1 MYSPKNTLKPLLT
14 LLLLIF
20 IPLAASAQKP
30 KPKVETKK
38 VLKDSISVLLYKLDS
53 MQRAYDD
60 MVAAPFEEIAISSED
75 DSIALDE
82 DTHFNTDSALVAWY
96 DNLSRLNHD
105 EEELMEVGEMNF
117 TSDIPDSIYVARLNR
132 INTSV
137 KIPYNDVVRS
147 YIIYYTQKMSREKI
161 SRIVGL
167 SGYYLPIFEEIFD
180 QYGLPEELAKVSV
193 IESALN
199 PMAVS
204 RARAAGMWQFMRRTG
219 TQYGLE
225 IDEYIDERFDYIQE
239 THAAAKY
246 LRDAYAIFGDW
257 SLAIASYNCGPG
269 NVNKAIKRAGGG
281 RDFWDVYRYLPR
293 ETRGYVPAFI
303 AAMYTLAYYKE
314 HNIVPAQ
321 ADIPPQVD
329 TFHIGGN
336 LHFGQVSECI
346 GISMD
351 MLRNLNPEYVKD
363 IVPGKT
369 KTRVLK
375 IPYSFSGAFIDV
387 QDTIYAYKDSIFFD
401 PIKIKE
407 VGTSTRSSRTYS
419 GGGSSSY
426 TVYTVKKG
434 DSLGK
439 IASKYHTTIASIKKW
454 NNLRRDTIVPGQKL
468 KIYNGKGPD
477 VASSSSTASSSSKA
491 STPGRSSTSVSG
503 GYVIYTVKKGDTL
516 YSIANKFPGISLN
529 DIMRL
534 NGLNRNSKIY
544 AGQKL
549 KIKKQ

>member
-1 MYSPKNTLKPLLT
+1 MYSPSKTLSKLLLI
-14 LLLLIF
+14 LLLLVAVPF
-20 IPLAASAQKP
+20 SSSAQKN
-30 KPKVETKK
+30 KPETKK
-38 VLKDSISVLLYKLDS
+38 VLKDSISVLLSKLDS
-53 MQRAYDD
+53 MQRAYDE
-60 MVAAPFEEIAISSED
+60 MVSAPFEEIAIASDE
-75 DSIALDE
+75 DSITADN
-82 DTHFNTDSALVAWY
+82 DPNFNTDSALVAWY
-96 DNLSRLNHD
+96 DNLIRHSQED
-105 EEELMEVGEMNF
+105 EDELMDVGDMKY
-117 TSDIPDSIYVARLNR
+117 TSDIPDSVYIARLNR

-147 YIIYYTQKMSREKI
+147 YIIYYTQKMSRAKI
-161 SRIVGL
+161 AKIVGL
-167 SGYYLPIFEEIFD
+167 SSYYLPIFEEIFD
-180 QYGLPEELAKVSV
+180 QYGLPQELAKVSV

-204 RARAAGMWQFMRRTG
+204 RARAAGMWQFMRSTG

-225 IDEYIDERFDYIQE
+225 IDEYVDERFDYIEE

-303 AAMYTLAYYKE
+303 AAMYTIAYYKL
-314 HNIVPAQ
+314 HDIVPSHI
-321 ADIPPQVD
+321 DTPPQVD
-329 TFHIGGN
+329 TFHVNNN
-336 LHFGQVSECI
+336 LHFGQISECI
-346 GISMD
+346 GISVD

-369 KTRVLK
+369 KTRVIKL
-375 IPYSFSGAFIDV
+375 PYSFSGAFIDV

-401 PIKIKE
+401 PVRVKD
-407 VGTSTRSSRTYS
+407 VGVVRNTRTSS
-419 GGGSSSY
+419 GAPTY
-426 TVYTVKKG
+426 TVYTVKRG

-439 IASKYHTTIASIKKW
+439 IASRHHTTIANIKKW
-454 NNLRRDTIVPGQKL
+454 NGLRRETIVPGQRL
-468 KIYNGKGPD
+468 KIYSGKGPSSSA
-477 VASSSSTASSSSKA
+477 VASSGSAKSSQPATSSK
-491 STPGRSSTSVSG
+491 G
-503 GYVIYTVKKGDTL
+503 GYVTYTVRKGDTL
-516 YSIANKFPGISLN
+516 YSIANKFPGVSLN

-534 NGLNRNSKIY
+534 NGLTRNSKIY
-544 AGQKL
+544 TGQKL

>member
-1 MYSPKNTLKPLLT
+1 MYSPLKNIHKQLLT
-14 LLLLIF
+14 LLLLLL
-20 IPLAASAQKP
+20 IPMSASAQKR
-30 KPKVETKK
+30 KPETKK
-38 VLKDSISVLLYKLDS
+38 TLKDSISVLLSKLDS
-53 MQRAYDD
+53 MQRAYDE
-60 MVAAPFEEIAISSED
+60 MVAAPFEEIAFSSED
-75 DSIALDE
+75 DSIAIDAE
-82 DTHFNTDSALVAWY
+82 DDPNFNTDSALVAWY
-96 DNLSRLNHD
+96 DNLSRHSQD
-105 EEELMEVGEMNF
+105 EEELMEVEEMKY
-117 TSDIPDSIYVARLNR
+117 TSDVPDSVYIARLNR

-137 KIPYNDVVRS
+137 KIPYNEVVRS
-147 YIIYYTQKMSREKI
+147 YIIYYTQKMSRAKI
-161 SRIVGL
+161 SKIVGL
-167 SGYYLPIFEEIFD
+167 STYYLPIFEEIFD
-180 QYGLPEELAKVSV
+180 QYGLPQELAKVSV

-199 PMAVS
+199 PVAVS

-225 IDEYIDERFDYIQE
+225 IDEYIDERFDYIEE

-303 AAMYTLAYYKE
+303 AAMYTLAFYKE
-314 HNIVPAQ
+314 HNIVPSHV
-321 ADIPPQVD
+321 DTPPQVD

-336 LHFGQVSECI
+336 LHFGQISECI
-346 GISMD
+346 GISVD

-375 IPYSFSGAFIDV
+375 LPYSFSGAFIDV

-401 PIKIKE
+401 PVRVKD
-407 VGTSTRSSRTYS
+407 VGVVRNTRVS
-419 GGGSSSY
+419 GGTPTY
-426 TVYTVKKG
+426 TTYTVKKG

-439 IASKYHTTIASIKKW
+439 IASRHHTTIANIKKW
-454 NNLRRDTIVPGQKL
+454 NGLRKDTIVPGQRL
-468 KIYNGKGPD
+468 KIYSGRGPAATS
-477 VASSSSTASSSSKA
+477 VASSSSSKSSGKP
-491 STPGRSSTSVSG
+491 STTVSG
-503 GYVIYTVKKGDTL
+503 GYTVYTVRKGDTL
-516 YSIANKFPGISLN
+516 YSIANKFPGVSLN
-529 DIMRL
+529 DIMRI

-544 AGQKL
+544 TGQKL

>member
-1 MYSPKNTLKPLLT
+1 MYSPSKTLSKLLLI
-14 LLLLIF
+14 LLLLVAVPF
-20 IPLAASAQKP
+20 SSSAQKK
-30 KPKVETKK
+30 KPETKK
-38 VLKDSISVLLYKLDS
+38 VLKDSISVLLSKLDS
-53 MQRAYDD
+53 MQRAYDE
-60 MVAAPFEEIAISSED
+60 MVSAPFEEIAFTSDE
-75 DSIALDE
+75 DSIAAD
-82 DTHFNTDSALVAWY
+82 DDPNFNTDSALVAWY
-96 DNLSRLNHD
+96 DNLIRHSQED
-105 EEELMEVGEMNF
+105 EDELMDVGDMKY
-117 TSDIPDSIYVARLNR
+117 TSDIPDSVYIARLNR

-147 YIIYYTQKMSREKI
+147 YIIYYTQKMSRAKI
-161 SRIVGL
+161 AKIVGL
-167 SGYYLPIFEEIFD
+167 SSYYLPIFEEIFD
-180 QYGLPEELAKVSV
+180 QYGLPPELAKVSV

-204 RARAAGMWQFMRRTG
+204 RARAAGMWQFMRSTG

-225 IDEYIDERFDYIQE
+225 IDEYVDERFDYIEE

-303 AAMYTLAYYKE
+303 AAMYTMAYYKL
-314 HNIVPAQ
+314 HDIVPSHI
-321 ADIPPQVD
+321 DTPPQVD
-329 TFHIGGN
+329 TFHVNNN
-336 LHFGQVSECI
+336 LHFGQISECI
-346 GISMD
+346 GISVD

-369 KTRVLK
+369 KTRVIKL
-375 IPYSFSGAFIDV
+375 PYSFSGAFIDV

-401 PIKIKE
+401 PVRVKD
-407 VGTSTRSSRTYS
+407 VGVVRNTRTSS
-419 GGGSSSY
+419 GAPTY
-426 TVYTVKKG
+426 TVYTVKRG

-439 IASKYHTTIASIKKW
+439 IASRHHTTIANIKKW
-454 NNLRRDTIVPGQKL
+454 NGLRRETIVPGQRL
-468 KIYNGKGPD
+468 KIYSGKGPSSSA
-477 VASSSSTASSSSKA
+477 VASSGSAKSSQPATSSK
-491 STPGRSSTSVSG
+491 G
-503 GYVIYTVKKGDTL
+503 GYVTYTVRKGDTL
-516 YSIANKFPGISLN
+516 YSIANKFPGVSLN

-534 NGLNRNSKIY
+534 NGLTRKSKIY
-544 AGQKL
+544 TGQKL

>member
-1 MYSPKNTLKPLLT
+1 MYSPLKNIHKQLLT
-14 LLLLIF
+14 LLLLLL
-20 IPLAASAQKP
+20 IPMSASAQKR
-30 KPKVETKK
+30 KPETKK
-38 VLKDSISVLLYKLDS
+38 TLKDSISVLLSKLDS
-53 MQRAYDD
+53 MQRAYDE
-60 MVAAPFEEIAISSED
+60 MVAAPFEEIAFSSED
-75 DSIALDE
+75 DSIAIDAE
-82 DTHFNTDSALVAWY
+82 DDPNFNTDSALVAWY
-96 DNLSRLNHD
+96 DNLSRHSQD
-105 EEELMEVGEMNF
+105 EEELMEVEEMKY
-117 TSDIPDSIYVARLNR
+117 TSDVPDSVYIARLNR

-147 YIIYYTQKMSREKI
+147 YIIYYTQKMSRAKI
-161 SRIVGL
+161 SKIVGL
-167 SGYYLPIFEEIFD
+167 STYYLPIFEEIFD
-180 QYGLPEELAKVSV
+180 QYGLPQELAKVSV

-225 IDEYIDERFDYIQE
+225 IDEYIDERFDYIEE

-303 AAMYTLAYYKE
+303 AAMYTLAFYKE
-314 HNIVPAQ
+314 HNIVPSHV
-321 ADIPPQVD
+321 DTPPQVD

-336 LHFGQVSECI
+336 LHFGQISECI
-346 GISMD
+346 GISVD

-375 IPYSFSGAFIDV
+375 LPYSFSGAFIDV

-401 PIKIKE
+401 PVRVKD
-407 VGTSTRSSRTYS
+407 VGVVRNTRVS
-419 GGGSSSY
+419 GGTPTY
-426 TVYTVKKG
+426 TTYTVKKG

-439 IASKYHTTIASIKKW
+439 IASRHHTTIANIKRW
-454 NNLRRDTIVPGQKL
+454 NNLKRDTIVPGQRL
-468 KIYNGKGPD
+468 KIYTGRGPATTS
-477 VASSSSTASSSSKA
+477 VASSSSSSK
-491 STPGRSSTSVSG
+491 SSGKSSTTVSG
-503 GYVIYTVKKGDTL
+503 GYTVYTVRKGDTL
-516 YSIANKFPGISLN
+516 YSIANKFPGVSLN
-529 DIMRL
+529 DIMRI

-544 AGQKL
+544 TGQKL

>member
-1 MYSPKNTLKPLLT
+1 MYSPLKNIHKQLLT
-14 LLLLIF
+14 LLLLLL
-20 IPLAASAQKP
+20 IPMSASAQKR
-30 KPKVETKK
+30 KPETKK
-38 VLKDSISVLLYKLDS
+38 TLKDSISVLLSKLDS
-53 MQRAYDD
+53 MQRAYDE
-60 MVAAPFEEIAISSED
+60 MVAAPFEEIAFSSED
-75 DSIALDE
+75 DSIAIDAE
-82 DTHFNTDSALVAWY
+82 DDPNFNTDSALVAWY
-96 DNLSRLNHD
+96 DNLSRHSQD
-105 EEELMEVGEMNF
+105 EEELMEVEEMKY
-117 TSDIPDSIYVARLNR
+117 TSDVPDSVYIARLNR

-147 YIIYYTQKMSREKI
+147 YIIYYTQKMSRAKI
-161 SRIVGL
+161 SKIVGL
-167 SGYYLPIFEEIFD
+167 STYYLPIFEEIFD
-180 QYGLPEELAKVSV
+180 QYGLPQELAKVSV

-199 PMAVS
+199 PVAVS

-225 IDEYIDERFDYIQE
+225 IDEYIDERFDYIEE

-303 AAMYTLAYYKE
+303 AAMYTLAFYKE
-314 HNIVPAQ
+314 HNIVPSHV
-321 ADIPPQVD
+321 DTPPQVD

-336 LHFGQVSECI
+336 LHFGQISECI
-346 GISMD
+346 GISVD

-375 IPYSFSGAFIDV
+375 LPYSFSGAFIDV

-401 PIKIKE
+401 PVRVKD
-407 VGTSTRSSRTYS
+407 VGVVRNTRVS
-419 GGGSSSY
+419 GGTPTY
-426 TVYTVKKG
+426 TTYTVKKG

-439 IASKYHTTIASIKKW
+439 IASRHHTTIANIKRW
-454 NNLRRDTIVPGQKL
+454 NNLKRDTIVPGQRL
-468 KIYNGKGPD
+468 KIYTGRGPATTS
-477 VASSSSTASSSSKA
+477 VASSSSSKSSGKP
-491 STPGRSSTSVSG
+491 STTVSG
-503 GYVIYTVKKGDTL
+503 GYTVYTVRKGDTL
-516 YSIANKFPGISLN
+516 YSIANKFPGVSLN
-529 DIMRL
+529 DIMRI

-544 AGQKL
+544 TGQKL

>member
-1 MYSPKNTLKPLLT
+1 M
-14 LLLLIF
+14 LLLVAVPF
-20 IPLAASAQKP
+20 SSSAQK
-30 KPKVETKK
+30 KPETKK
-38 VLKDSISVLLYKLDS
+38 VLKDSISVLLSKLDS
-53 MQRAYDD
+53 MQRAYDE
-60 MVAAPFEEIAISSED
+60 MVSAPFEEIAFASDE
-75 DSIALDE
+75 DSITADN
-82 DTHFNTDSALVAWY
+82 DPNFNTDSALVAWY
-96 DNLSRLNHD
+96 DNLVRHSQD
-105 EEELMEVGEMNF
+105 DEELMEVGDMQY
-117 TSDIPDSIYVARLNR
+117 TSDIPDSVYIARLNR

-147 YIIYYTQKMSREKI
+147 YIIYYTQKMSRAKI
-161 SRIVGL
+161 AKIVGL
-167 SGYYLPIFEEIFD
+167 SSYYLPIFEEIFD
-180 QYGLPEELAKVSV
+180 QYGLPQELAKVSV

-204 RARAAGMWQFMRRTG
+204 RARAAGMWQFMRSTG

-225 IDEYIDERFDYIQE
+225 IDEYVDERFDYIEE

-303 AAMYTLAYYKE
+303 AAMYTIAYYKL
-314 HNIVPAQ
+314 HDIVPSHI
-321 ADIPPQVD
+321 DTPPQVD
-329 TFHIGGN
+329 TFHVNNN
-336 LHFGQVSECI
+336 LHFGQISECI
-346 GISMD
+346 GISVD

-369 KTRVLK
+369 KTRVIKL
-375 IPYSFSGAFIDV
+375 PYSFSGAFIDV

-401 PIKIKE
+401 PVRVKD
-407 VGTSTRSSRTYS
+407 VGVVRNTRTSS
-419 GGGSSSY
+419 GAPTY
-426 TVYTVKKG
+426 TVYTVKRG

-439 IASKYHTTIASIKKW
+439 IASRHHTTIANIKKW
-454 NNLRRDTIVPGQKL
+454 NGLRRETIVPGQRL
-468 KIYNGKGPD
+468 KIYSGKGPSSSS
-477 VASSSSTASSSSKA
+477 VASSGSAKSSQPATSSK
-491 STPGRSSTSVSG
+491 G
-503 GYVIYTVKKGDTL
+503 GYVTYTVRKGDTL
-516 YSIANKFPGISLN
+516 YSIANKFPGVSLN

-534 NGLNRNSKIY
+534 NGLTRNSKIY
-544 AGQKL
+544 TGQKL

>member
-1 MYSPKNTLKPLLT
+1 MYSPSKTLSKLLLI
-14 LLLLIF
+14 LLLLVAVPF
-20 IPLAASAQKP
+20 SSSAQKN
-30 KPKVETKK
+30 KPETKK
-38 VLKDSISVLLYKLDS
+38 VLKDSISVLLSKLDS
-53 MQRAYDD
+53 MQRAYDE
-60 MVAAPFEEIAISSED
+60 MVSAPFEEIAIASDE
-75 DSIALDE
+75 DSITADN
-82 DTHFNTDSALVAWY
+82 DPNFNTDSALVAWY
-96 DNLSRLNHD
+96 DNLIRHSQED
-105 EEELMEVGEMNF
+105 EDELMDVGDMKY
-117 TSDIPDSIYVARLNR
+117 TSDIPDSVYIARLNR

-147 YIIYYTQKMSREKI
+147 YIIYYTQKMSRAKI
-161 SRIVGL
+161 AKIVGL
-167 SGYYLPIFEEIFD
+167 SSYYLPIFEEIFD
-180 QYGLPEELAKVSV
+180 QYGLPQELAKVSV

-204 RARAAGMWQFMRRTG
+204 RARAAGMWQFMRSTG

-225 IDEYIDERFDYIQE
+225 IDEYVDERFDYIEE

-303 AAMYTLAYYKE
+303 AAMYTIAYYKL
-314 HNIVPAQ
+314 HDIVPSHI
-321 ADIPPQVD
+321 DTPPQVD
-329 TFHIGGN
+329 TFHVNNN
-336 LHFGQVSECI
+336 LHFGQISECI
-346 GISMD
+346 GISVD

-369 KTRVLK
+369 KTRVIKL
-375 IPYSFSGAFIDV
+375 PYSFSGAFIDV

-401 PIKIKE
+401 PVRVKD
-407 VGTSTRSSRTYS
+407 VGVVRNTRTSS
-419 GGGSSSY
+419 GAPTY
-426 TVYTVKKG
+426 TVYTVKRG

-439 IASKYHTTIASIKKW
+439 IASRHHTTIANIKKW
-454 NNLRRDTIVPGQKL
+454 NGLRRETIVPGQRL
-468 KIYNGKGPD
+468 KIYSGKGPSSSS
-477 VASSSSTASSSSKA
+477 VASSGSAKSSQPAT
-491 STPGRSSTSVSG
+491 STKG
-503 GYVIYTVKKGDTL
+503 GYVTYTVRKGDTL
-516 YSIANKFPGISLN
+516 YSIANKFPGVSLN

-534 NGLNRNSKIY
+534 NGLTRKSKIY
-544 AGQKL
+544 TGQKL

>member
-1 MYSPKNTLKPLLT
+1 MYSPSKTLSKLLLI
-14 LLLLIF
+14 LLLLVAVPF
-20 IPLAASAQKP
+20 SSSAQKN
-30 KPKVETKK
+30 KPETKK
-38 VLKDSISVLLYKLDS
+38 VLKDSISVLLSKLDS
-53 MQRAYDD
+53 MQRAYDE
-60 MVAAPFEEIAISSED
+60 MVSAPFEEIAIASDE
-75 DSIALDE
+75 DSITADN
-82 DTHFNTDSALVAWY
+82 DPNFNTDSALVAWY
-96 DNLSRLNHD
+96 DNLIRHSQED
-105 EEELMEVGEMNF
+105 EDELMDVGDMKY
-117 TSDIPDSIYVARLNR
+117 TSDIPDSVYIARLNR

-147 YIIYYTQKMSREKI
+147 YIIYYTQKMSRAKI
-161 SRIVGL
+161 AKIVGL
-167 SGYYLPIFEEIFD
+167 SSYYLPIFEEIFD
-180 QYGLPEELAKVSV
+180 QYGLPQELAKVSV

-204 RARAAGMWQFMRRTG
+204 RARAAGMWQFMRSTG

-225 IDEYIDERFDYIQE
+225 IDEYVDERFDYIEE

-303 AAMYTLAYYKE
+303 AAMYTIAYYKL
-314 HNIVPAQ
+314 HDIVPSHI
-321 ADIPPQVD
+321 DTPPQVD
-329 TFHIGGN
+329 TFHVNNN
-336 LHFGQVSECI
+336 LHFGQISECI
-346 GISMD
+346 GISVD

-369 KTRVLK
+369 KTRVIKL
-375 IPYSFSGAFIDV
+375 PYSFSGAFIDV

-401 PIKIKE
+401 PVRVKD
-407 VGTSTRSSRTYS
+407 VGVVRNTRTSS
-419 GGGSSSY
+419 GAPTY
-426 TVYTVKKG
+426 TVYTVKRG

-439 IASKYHTTIASIKKW
+439 IASRHHTTIANIKKW
-454 NNLRRDTIVPGQKL
+454 NGLRRETIVPGQRL
-468 KIYNGKGPD
+468 KIYSGKGPSSSA
-477 VASSSSTASSSSKA
+477 VASSGSAKSTQPAT
-491 STPGRSSTSVSG
+491 STKG
-503 GYVIYTVKKGDTL
+503 GYVTYTVRKGDTL
-516 YSIANKFPGISLN
+516 YSIANKFPGVSLN

-534 NGLNRNSKIY
+534 NGLTRNSKIY
-544 AGQKL
+544 TGQKL

>member
-1 MYSPKNTLKPLLT
+1 MYSPLKNTHKQLLT
-14 LLLLIF
+14 LLLLLI
-20 IPLAASAQKP
+20 IPLSASAQKR
-30 KPKVETKK
+30 KPETKK
-38 VLKDSISVLLYKLDS
+38 TLKDSISVLLSKLDS
-53 MQRAYDD
+53 MQRAYDE
-60 MVAAPFEEIAISSED
+60 MVAAPFEEIAFSSED
-75 DSIALDE
+75 DSIATDA
-82 DTHFNTDSALVAWY
+82 DDDPNFNTDSALVAWY
-96 DNLSRLNHD
+96 DNLSRHSQD
-105 EEELMEVGEMNF
+105 EEELMEVEEMKY
-117 TSDIPDSIYVARLNR
+117 TSDVPDSVYIARLNR

-147 YIIYYTQKMSREKI
+147 YIIYYTQKMSRAKI
-161 SRIVGL
+161 AKIVGL
-167 SGYYLPIFEEIFD
+167 STYYLPIFEEIFD
-180 QYGLPEELAKVSV
+180 QYGLPQELAKVSV

-199 PMAVS
+199 PVAVS

-225 IDEYIDERFDYIQE
+225 IDEYIDERFDYIEE

-281 RDFWDVYRYLPR
+281 RDFWDVYKYLPR

-314 HNIVPAQ
+314 HNIVPSHV
-321 ADIPPQVD
+321 DTPPQVD

-336 LHFGQVSECI
+336 LHFGQISECI
-346 GISMD
+346 GISVD

-375 IPYSFSGAFIDV
+375 LPYSFSGAFIDV

-401 PIKIKE
+401 PVRVKD
-407 VGTSTRSSRTYS
+407 VGVVRNTRVS
-419 GGGSSSY
+419 GGSPTY
-426 TVYTVKKG
+426 TTYTVKRG

-439 IASKYHTTIASIKKW
+439 IASRHHTTIANIKKW
-454 NNLRRDTIVPGQKL
+454 NGLRKDTIVPGQRL
-468 KIYNGKGPD
+468 KIYTGRGPAPTS
-477 VASSSSTASSSSKA
+477 VASSSSSSKA
-491 STPGRSSTSVSG
+491 SGKSSTTVSG
-503 GYVIYTVKKGDTL
+503 GYTVYTVRKGDTL
-516 YSIANKFPGISLN
+516 YSIANKFPGVSLN
-529 DIMRL
+529 DIMRI
-534 NGLNRNSKIY
+534 NGLTRNSKIY
-544 AGQKL
+544 TGQKL
-549 KIKKQ
+549 KIKKL

>member
-1 MYSPKNTLKPLLT
+1 MYSPSKTLSKLLLI
-14 LLLLIF
+14 LLLLVAVPF
-20 IPLAASAQKP
+20 SSSAQKN
-30 KPKVETKK
+30 KPETKK
-38 VLKDSISVLLYKLDS
+38 VLKDSISVLLSKLDS
-53 MQRAYDD
+53 MQRAYDE
-60 MVAAPFEEIAISSED
+60 MVSAPFEEIAIASDE
-75 DSIALDE
+75 DSITADN
-82 DTHFNTDSALVAWY
+82 DPNFNTDSALVAWY
-96 DNLSRLNHD
+96 DNLIRHSQED
-105 EEELMEVGEMNF
+105 EDELMDVGDMKY
-117 TSDIPDSIYVARLNR
+117 TSDIPDSVYIARLNR

-147 YIIYYTQKMSREKI
+147 YIIYYTQKMSRAKI
-161 SRIVGL
+161 AKIVGL
-167 SGYYLPIFEEIFD
+167 SSYYLPIFEEIFD
-180 QYGLPEELAKVSV
+180 QYGLPQELAKVSV

-204 RARAAGMWQFMRRTG
+204 RARAAGMWQFMRSTG

-225 IDEYIDERFDYIQE
+225 IDEYVDERFDYIEE

-303 AAMYTLAYYKE
+303 AAMYTIAYYKL
-314 HNIVPAQ
+314 HDIVPSHI
-321 ADIPPQVD
+321 DTPPQVD
-329 TFHIGGN
+329 TFHVNNN
-336 LHFGQVSECI
+336 LHFGQISECI
-346 GISMD
+346 GISVD

-369 KTRVLK
+369 KTRVIKL
-375 IPYSFSGAFIDV
+375 PYSFSGAFIDV

-401 PIKIKE
+401 PVRVKD
-407 VGTSTRSSRTYS
+407 VGVVRNTRTSS
-419 GGGSSSY
+419 GAPTY
-426 TVYTVKKG
+426 TVYTVKRG

-439 IASKYHTTIASIKKW
+439 IASRHHTTIANIKKW
-454 NNLRRDTIVPGQKL
+454 NGLRRETIVPGQRL
-468 KIYNGKGPD
+468 KIYSGKGPSSSS
-477 VASSSSTASSSSKA
+477 VASSGSSRSSQPATSSK
-491 STPGRSSTSVSG
+491 G
-503 GYVIYTVKKGDTL
+503 GYVTYTVRKGDTL
-516 YSIANKFPGISLN
+516 YSIANKFPGVSLN

-534 NGLNRNSKIY
+534 NGLTRKSKIY
-544 AGQKL
+544 TGQKL

>member
-1 MYSPKNTLKPLLT
+1 MYSPSKTLSKLLLI
-14 LLLLIF
+14 LLLLVAVPF
-20 IPLAASAQKP
+20 SSSAQKN
-30 KPKVETKK
+30 KPETKK
-38 VLKDSISVLLYKLDS
+38 VLKDSISVLLSKIDS
-53 MQRAYDD
+53 MQRAYDE
-60 MVAAPFEEIAISSED
+60 MVSAPFEEIAFTSDE
-75 DSIALDE
+75 DSIAAD
-82 DTHFNTDSALVAWY
+82 DDPNFNTDSALVAWY
-96 DNLSRLNHD
+96 DNLIRHSQED
-105 EEELMEVGEMNF
+105 EDELMDVGDMKY
-117 TSDIPDSIYVARLNR
+117 TSDIPDSVYIARLNR

-147 YIIYYTQKMSREKI
+147 YIIYYTQKMSRAKI
-161 SRIVGL
+161 AKIVGL
-167 SGYYLPIFEEIFD
+167 SSYYLPIFEEIFD
-180 QYGLPEELAKVSV
+180 QYGLPPELAKVSV

-204 RARAAGMWQFMRRTG
+204 RARAAGMWQFMRSTG

-225 IDEYIDERFDYIQE
+225 IDEYVDERFDYIEE

-303 AAMYTLAYYKE
+303 AAMYTMAYYKL
-314 HNIVPAQ
+314 HDIVPSHV
-321 ADIPPQVD
+321 DTPPQVD
-329 TFHIGGN
+329 TFHVNNN
-336 LHFGQVSECI
+336 LHFGQISECI
-346 GISMD
+346 GISVD

-369 KTRVLK
+369 KTRVIKL
-375 IPYSFSGAFIDV
+375 PYSFSGAFIDV

-401 PIKIKE
+401 PVRVKD
-407 VGTSTRSSRTYS
+407 VGVVRNTRTSS
-419 GGGSSSY
+419 GAPTY
-426 TVYTVKKG
+426 TVYTVKRG

-439 IASKYHTTIASIKKW
+439 IASRHHTTIANIKKW
-454 NNLRRDTIVPGQKL
+454 NGLRRETIVPGQRL
-468 KIYNGKGPD
+468 KIYSGKGPSSSS
-477 VASSSSTASSSSKA
+477 VASSGSSKSSTATSSK
-491 STPGRSSTSVSG
+491 G
-503 GYVIYTVKKGDTL
+503 GYVTYTVRKGDTL
-516 YSIANKFPGISLN
+516 YSIANKFPGVSLN

-534 NGLNRNSKIY
+534 NGLTRKSKIY
-544 AGQKL
+544 TGQKL

>member
-1 MYSPKNTLKPLLT
+1 MYSPSKTLSK
-14 LLLLIF
+14 LLLLLLLLVAVPF
-20 IPLAASAQKP
+20 SSSAQKN
-30 KPKVETKK
+30 KPETKK
-38 VLKDSISVLLYKLDS
+38 VLKDSISVLLSKLDS
-53 MQRAYDD
+53 MQRAYDE
-60 MVAAPFEEIAISSED
+60 MVSAPFEEIAFTSDE
-75 DSIALDE
+75 DSIAAD
-82 DTHFNTDSALVAWY
+82 DDPNFNTDSALVAWY
-96 DNLSRLNHD
+96 DNLIRHSQED
-105 EEELMEVGEMNF
+105 EDELMDVSDMKY
-117 TSDIPDSIYVARLNR
+117 TSDIPDSVYIARLNR

-147 YIIYYTQKMSREKI
+147 YIIYYTQKMSRAKI
-161 SRIVGL
+161 SKIVGL
-167 SGYYLPIFEEIFD
+167 SSYYLPIFEEIFD
-180 QYGLPEELAKVSV
+180 QYGLPPELAKVSV

-204 RARAAGMWQFMRRTG
+204 RARAAGMWQFMRSTG

-225 IDEYIDERFDYIQE
+225 IDEYVDERFDYIEE

-303 AAMYTLAYYKE
+303 AAMYTMAYYKL
-314 HNIVPAQ
+314 HDIVPSHI
-321 ADIPPQVD
+321 DTPPQVD
-329 TFHIGGN
+329 TFHVNNN
-336 LHFGQVSECI
+336 LHFGQISECI
-346 GISMD
+346 GISVD

-369 KTRVLK
+369 KTRVIKL
-375 IPYSFSGAFIDV
+375 PYSFSGAFIDV

-401 PIKIKE
+401 PVRVKD
-407 VGTSTRSSRTYS
+407 VGVVRNTRTSS
-419 GGGSSSY
+419 GAPTY
-426 TVYTVKKG
+426 TVYTVKRG

-439 IASKYHTTIASIKKW
+439 IASRHHTTIANIKKW
-454 NNLRRDTIVPGQKL
+454 NGLRRETIVPGQRL
-468 KIYNGKGPD
+468 KIYSGKGPSSSS
-477 VASSSSTASSSSKA
+477 VASSGSAKSSQPAT
-491 STPGRSSTSVSG
+491 STKG
-503 GYVIYTVKKGDTL
+503 GYVTYTVRKGDTL
-516 YSIANKFPGISLN
+516 YSIANKFPGVSLN

-534 NGLNRNSKIY
+534 NGLTRNSKIY
-544 AGQKL
+544 TGQKL

>member
-1 MYSPKNTLKPLLT
+1 MYPFNKKTLKQLLI
-14 LLLLIF
+14 LLLLII
-20 IPLAASAQKP
+20 IPLTASAQR
-30 KPKVETKK
+30 ESKK
-38 VLKDSISVLLYKLDS
+38 VLKDSIAVLLYRLDS
-53 MQRAYDD
+53 MQRAYDE

-75 DSIALDE
+75 DSLAVD
-82 DTHFNTDSALVAWY
+82 DVNFNTDSALVAWY
-96 DNLSRLNHD
+96 DNLSRLTQD
-105 EEELMEVGEMNF
+105 EEELMEVEEMKY
-117 TSDIPDSIYVARLNR
+117 TSNIPDSVYIARLNR

-147 YIIYYTQKMSREKI
+147 YIIYYTQKMSRAKI
-161 SRIVGL
+161 SKIVGL
-167 SGYYLPIFEEIFD
+167 SSYYLPIFEEIFD
-180 QYGLPEELAKVSV
+180 QYGLPQELAKVAV

-225 IDEYIDERFDYIQE
+225 VDEYIDQRFDYIEE

-281 RDFWDVYRYLPR
+281 RDFWDVYQYLPR

-303 AAMYTLAYYKE
+303 AAMYTMTYYKE
-314 HNIVPAQ
+314 HNIVPSYI
-321 ADIPPQVD
+321 DTPPQVD
-329 TFHIGGN
+329 TFHISNN
-336 LHFGQVSECI
+336 LHFGQISECV

-375 IPYSFSGAFIDV
+375 LPYSFSSAFIDV
-387 QDTIYAYKDSIFFD
+387 QDTIYSYKDSIFFD
-401 PIKIKE
+401 PVRIKDVGISRGSSH
-407 VGTSTRSSRTYS
+407 GTS
-419 GGGSSSY
+419 GGSATY
-426 TVYTVKKG
+426 ITYKVKKG

-439 IASKYHTTIASIKKW
+439 IASRYHTTIANIKKW

-468 KIYNGKGPD
+468 KIYSGRGPASTS
-477 VASSSSTASSSSKA
+477 VASSSSSAPKGGVKT
-491 STPGRSSTSVSG
+491 STSG
-503 GYVIYTVKKGDTL
+503 GYVTYTVRKGDTL
-516 YSIANKFPGISLN
+516 YSIANKFPGVSLN

-534 NGLNRNSKIY
+534 NGLNRKSKIY
-544 AGQKL
+544 TGQKL

>member
-1 MYSPKNTLKPLLT
+1 MYSPFKNIHRQLLT
-14 LLLLIF
+14 LLLLF
-20 IPLAASAQKP
+20 IIPFSASAQKH
-30 KPKVETKK
+30 ETKK
-38 VLKDSISVLLYKLDS
+38 ALKDSISILLAKLDS
-53 MQRAYDD
+53 MQRAYDE

-75 DSIALDE
+75 DSIASE
-82 DTHFNTDSALVAWY
+82 DPHFNTDSALVAWY
-96 DNLSRLNHD
+96 DNLSRHSQD
-105 EEELMEVGEMNF
+105 EEELMEVEEMKY
-117 TSDIPDSIYVARLNR
+117 TSDIPDSVYISRLNR

-147 YIIYYTQKMSREKI
+147 YIIYYTQKMSRAKI
-161 SRIVGL
+161 SKIVGL
-167 SGYYLPIFEEIFD
+167 STYYLPIFEEIFD
-180 QYGLPEELAKVSV
+180 KYGLPQELAKVSV

-225 IDEYIDERFDYIQE
+225 IDEYIDERFDYIEE

-269 NVNKAIKRAGGG
+269 NVNKAIRRAGGG
-281 RDFWDVYRYLPR
+281 RDFWDVYQYLPR

-314 HNIVPAQ
+314 HNIVPSHV
-321 ADIPPQVD
+321 DTPPQVD
-329 TFHIGGN
+329 TFHIGNN
-336 LHFGQVSECI
+336 LHFGQISECI
-346 GISMD
+346 GISVD

-369 KTRVLK
+369 RTRVLK
-375 IPYSFSGAFIDV
+375 LPYSFSGAFIDV

-401 PIKIKE
+401 PVRVKD
-407 VGTSTRSSRTYS
+407 VGVVRNARVST
-419 GGGSSSY
+419 GAPSY
-426 TVYTVKKG
+426 TTYTVKRG

-439 IASKYHTTIASIKKW
+439 IAARHHTTIANIKKW
-454 NNLRRDTIVPGQKL
+454 NNLRRDTIVPGQRL
-468 KIYNGKGPD
+468 KIYSGRGPVSTS
-477 VASSSSTASSSSKA
+477 VASTSKA
-491 STPGRSSTSVSG
+491 SGKPATSTSG
-503 GYVIYTVKKGDTL
+503 GYVTYTVRKGDTL
-516 YSIANKFPGISLN
+516 YSIANKFPGVSLN

-544 AGQKL
+544 TGQKL

>member
-1 MYSPKNTLKPLLT
+1 MYSPSKTLSK
-14 LLLLIF
+14 LLLLLLLLVAVPF
-20 IPLAASAQKP
+20 SSSAQKN
-30 KPKVETKK
+30 KPETKK
-38 VLKDSISVLLYKLDS
+38 VLKDSISVLLSKLDS
-53 MQRAYDD
+53 MQRAYDE
-60 MVAAPFEEIAISSED
+60 MVSAPFEEIAFTSDE
-75 DSIALDE
+75 DSIAAD
-82 DTHFNTDSALVAWY
+82 DDPNFNTDSALVAWY
-96 DNLSRLNHD
+96 DNLIRHSQED
-105 EEELMEVGEMNF
+105 EDELMDVSDMKY
-117 TSDIPDSIYVARLNR
+117 TSDIPDSVYIARLNR

-147 YIIYYTQKMSREKI
+147 YIIYYTQKMSRAKI
-161 SRIVGL
+161 SKIVGL
-167 SGYYLPIFEEIFD
+167 SSYYLPIFEEIFD
-180 QYGLPEELAKVSV
+180 QYGLPPELAKVSV

-204 RARAAGMWQFMRRTG
+204 RARAAGMWQFMRSTG

-225 IDEYIDERFDYIQE
+225 IDEYVDERFDYIEE

-303 AAMYTLAYYKE
+303 AAMYTMAYYKL
-314 HNIVPAQ
+314 HDIVPSHI
-321 ADIPPQVD
+321 DTPPQVD
-329 TFHIGGN
+329 TFHVNNN
-336 LHFGQVSECI
+336 LHFGQISECI
-346 GISMD
+346 GISVD

-369 KTRVLK
+369 KTRVIKL
-375 IPYSFSGAFIDV
+375 PYSFSGAFIDV

-401 PIKIKE
+401 PVRVKD
-407 VGTSTRSSRTYS
+407 VGVVRNTRTSS
-419 GGGSSSY
+419 GAPTY
-426 TVYTVKKG
+426 TVYTVKRG

-439 IASKYHTTIASIKKW
+439 IASRHHTTIANIKKW
-454 NNLRRDTIVPGQKL
+454 NGLRRETIVPGQRL
-468 KIYNGKGPD
+468 KIYSGKGPSSSS
-477 VASSSSTASSSSKA
+477 VASSGSAKSSQPAT
-491 STPGRSSTSVSG
+491 STKG
-503 GYVIYTVKKGDTL
+503 GYVTYTVRKGDTL
-516 YSIANKFPGISLN
+516 YSIANKFPGVSLN

-534 NGLNRNSKIY
+534 NGLTRKSKIY
-544 AGQKL
+544 TGQKL

>member
-1 MYSPKNTLKPLLT
+1 MYSPSKTLSKLLLI
-14 LLLLIF
+14 LLLLVAVPF
-20 IPLAASAQKP
+20 SSSAQKN
-30 KPKVETKK
+30 KPETKK
-38 VLKDSISVLLYKLDS
+38 VLKDSISVLLSKLDS
-53 MQRAYDD
+53 MQRAYDE
-60 MVAAPFEEIAISSED
+60 MVSAPFEEIAIASDE
-75 DSIALDE
+75 DSITADN
-82 DTHFNTDSALVAWY
+82 DPNFNTDSALVAWY
-96 DNLSRLNHD
+96 DNLIRHSQED
-105 EEELMEVGEMNF
+105 EDELMDVGDMKY
-117 TSDIPDSIYVARLNR
+117 TSDIPDSVYIARLNR

-147 YIIYYTQKMSREKI
+147 YIIYYTQKMSRAKI
-161 SRIVGL
+161 AKIVGL
-167 SGYYLPIFEEIFD
+167 SSYYLPIFEEIFD
-180 QYGLPEELAKVSV
+180 QYGLPQELAKVSV

-204 RARAAGMWQFMRRTG
+204 RARAAGMWQFMRSTG

-225 IDEYIDERFDYIQE
+225 IDEYVDERFDYIEE

-303 AAMYTLAYYKE
+303 AAMYTIAYYKL
-314 HNIVPAQ
+314 HDIVPSHI
-321 ADIPPQVD
+321 DTPPQVD
-329 TFHIGGN
+329 TFHVNNN
-336 LHFGQVSECI
+336 LHFGQISECI
-346 GISMD
+346 GISVD

-369 KTRVLK
+369 KTRVIKL
-375 IPYSFSGAFIDV
+375 PYSFSGAFIDV

-401 PIKIKE
+401 PVRVKD
-407 VGTSTRSSRTYS
+407 VGVVRNTRTSS
-419 GGGSSSY
+419 GAPTY
-426 TVYTVKKG
+426 TVYTVKRG

-439 IASKYHTTIASIKKW
+439 IASRHHTTIANIKKW
-454 NNLRRDTIVPGQKL
+454 NGLRRETIVPGQRL
-468 KIYNGKGPD
+468 KIYSGKGPSSSS
-477 VASSSSTASSSSKA
+477 VASSGSAKSSQPATSSK
-491 STPGRSSTSVSG
+491 G
-503 GYVIYTVKKGDTL
+503 GYVTYTVRKGDTL
-516 YSIANKFPGISLN
+516 YSIANKFPGVSLN

-534 NGLNRNSKIY
+534 NGLTRNSKIY
-544 AGQKL
+544 TGQKL

>member
-1 MYSPKNTLKPLLT
+1 MYSPSKSLTKLLLT
-14 LLLLIF
+14 LLLMVAVPF
-20 IPLAASAQKP
+20 SSSAQKR
-30 KPKVETKK
+30 KPETKK
-38 VLKDSISVLLYKLDS
+38 VLKDSISVLLSKLDS
-53 MQRAYDD
+53 MQRAYDE
-60 MVAAPFEEIAISSED
+60 MVSAPFEEIAFAS
-75 DSIALDE
+75 DE
-82 DTHFNTDSALVAWY
+82 DSLAADDDPNFNTDSALVAWY
-96 DNLSRLNHD
+96 DNLSRHSLD
-105 EEELMEVGEMNF
+105 EEELMEVGDMVY
-117 TSDIPDSIYVARLNR
+117 TSEVPDSVYIARLNR

-147 YIIYYTQKMSREKI
+147 YIIYYTQKMSRSKI
-161 SRIVGL
+161 SKIVGL
-167 SGYYLPIFEEIFD
+167 SSYYLPIFEEIFD
-180 QYGLPEELAKVSV
+180 QYGLPQELAKVSV

-225 IDEYIDERFDYIQE
+225 IDEYIDERFDYIEE

-314 HNIVPAQ
+314 HNIVPSHI
-321 ADIPPQVD
+321 DTPPQVD
-329 TFHIGGN
+329 TFHVN
-336 LHFGQVSECI
+336 NNVHFGQISECI
-346 GISMD
+346 GISVD

-369 KTRVLK
+369 KTRVIKL
-375 IPYSFSGAFIDV
+375 PYSFSGAFIDV

-401 PIKIKE
+401 PIKVKE
-407 VGTSTRSSRTYS
+407 VSVVRNTRYSSGAPTY
-419 GGGSSSY
+419 
-426 TVYTVKKG
+426 TTYTVKKG

-439 IASKYHTTIASIKKW
+439 IASRHHTTIANIKKW
-454 NNLRRDTIVPGQKL
+454 NGLRRETIVPGQRL
-468 KIYNGKGPD
+468 KIYSGKGPSSSS
-477 VASSSSTASSSSKA
+477 VASSGSS
-491 STPGRSSTSVSG
+491 RSSQPATSTKG
-503 GYVIYTVKKGDTL
+503 GYVTYTVRKGDTL
-516 YSIANKFPGISLN
+516 YSIANKFPGVSLN

-534 NGLNRNSKIY
+534 NGLTRNSKIY
-544 AGQKL
+544 TGQKL